1 MNICCPKCVQE
12 IDTDTVDACHVVI
25 LTRYGM
31 VSVGGQNEAYSQVQT
46 SLQPW
51 KWDSLKTLVNSEIQ
65 ITLTSKFCTKH
76 NQVQPQ
82 TWFKRYRWYKVILN
96 FRSLDLYNMQ
106 IPGAILWTSHPS
118 ILKIHVLEQLDIR
131 WQCILSGKQ
140 GRIYFH
146 IALEWFLF
154 YFSSRSVKMAH
165 KRNTGTAKMISL
177 QYI

>member
-1 MNICCPKCVQE
+1 MKHIRKF
-12 IDTDTVDACHVVI
+12 
-25 LTRYGM
+25 
-31 VSVGGQNEAYSQVQT
+31 QT

-165 KRNTGTAKMISL
+165 KRNSQNDFFAIHLNFIFSRQKFVWHIVGPEFSTICPAKL
-177 QYI
+177 WF